1 MDSFWFVSYD
11 GKYTFRFEV
20 NKDNYS
26 HSGSELRSEPCD
38 YSKHSNSI
46 RIPGIISNNW
56 TEKCVFKE
64 FILHA
69 YEQCDY
75 EQIKKC
81 RSESKY
87 EIGEIVGFY
96 ICGFIK
102 MIFRDNT
109 VIEIIVDQT
118 KPAIYSIGKLITN
131 NKMKQFAEKLE
142 KFKS

>member
-1 MDSFWFVSYD
+1 MESFWFVSYD

-26 HSGSELRSEPCD
+26 
-38 YSKHSNSI
+38 I
-46 RIPGIISNNW
+46 RIPWIISNYW
-56 TEKCVFKE
+56 TEKCTFNE
-64 FILHA
+64 FILRA

-102 MIFRDNT
+102 MIFRDNQ
-109 VIEIIVDQT
+109 VIEIIIDET
-118 KPAIYSIGKLITN
+118 TPAIYSIGKIVTN
-131 NKMKQFAEKLE
+131 DKLE